1 MATIHDGIIKI
12 WSLKNYTLKKII
24 EIDKENSKIYFSYD
38 GQFLISFNE
47 HKPSNIVIIKSL
59 TY

>member
-12 WSLKNYTLKKII
+12 WNLKNYTLKKII

-38 GQFLISFNE
+38 G
-47 HKPSNIVIIKSL
+47 
-59 TY
+59 